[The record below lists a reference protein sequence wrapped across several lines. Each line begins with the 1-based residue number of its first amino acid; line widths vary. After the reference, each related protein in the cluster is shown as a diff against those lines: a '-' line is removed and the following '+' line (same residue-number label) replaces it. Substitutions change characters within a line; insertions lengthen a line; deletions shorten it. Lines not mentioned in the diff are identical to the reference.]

1 MEHLSLVLQDVSGSF
16 NIAVNPVEDASCP
29 VKRYHFPVPKPQ
41 IGPSHASRCN
51 FFLSQRLGKKSYHTA
66 KEKIIQ
72 TTPCDPCFQLSAV
85 LEL

>member
-41 IGPSHASRCN
+41 IGPSHA
-51 FFLSQRLGKKSYHTA
+51 
-66 KEKIIQ
+66 
-72 TTPCDPCFQLSAV
+72 
-85 LEL
+85 